1 MLKENEDALEGT
13 VKLLSQPGEEDAQVT
28 GMTAAEA
35 RRFPIPRARWHL
47 PWRGLGCM
55 KLSRNKLAQEQMSQE
70 QIGQE
75 QPS

>member
-35 RRFPIPRARWHL
+35 RRFPIPRPDGIYPGGACR
-47 PWRGLGCM
+47 
-55 KLSRNKLAQEQMSQE
+55 SS
-70 QIGQE
+70 
-75 QPS
+75 